1 MVHRSGGGF
10 PRWAEKNLGE
20 FYEIKVFKNALV
32 YLNKNAKTNFL
43 PQNFLD
49 YCAVSVENTN
59 AENRLILRFNSP
71 SVYYV
76 SKNKKQLKVK
86 VNWGPDSISSYY
98 EWSFYPTL
106 WRDGDSYELILD
118 EKSDRV
124 LESVEL
130 TYSASEKKKYVGFS

>member
-1 MVHRSGGGF
+1 MGRKKSREIRSNKGI
-10 PRWAEKNLGE
+10 
-20 FYEIKVFKNALV
+20 YNALV

-49 YCAVSVENTN
+49 SCSVSVENTN
-59 AENRLILRFNSP
+59 DKNRLILRFNSP
-71 SVYYV
+71 SAHYV

-86 VNWGPDSISSYY
+86 VNWESDSISSYY

-118 EKSDRV
+118 ENSDRV

>member
-1 MVHRSGGGF
+1 MGRKKSREIRSNKGI
-10 PRWAEKNLGE
+10 
-20 FYEIKVFKNALV
+20 YNALV

-43 PQNFLD
+43 SQNFID
-49 YCAVSVENTN
+49 YCSVSVKNTN
-59 AENRLILRFNSP
+59 DKNRLIFRFNSP
-71 SVYYV
+71 SAHYV

-86 VNWGPDSISSYY
+86 VNWESDSISSYY

-118 EKSDRV
+118 ENSGHV

-130 TYSASEKKKYVGFS
+130 TYSASKKKSM